1 MKIVLRKLR
10 GRFDAAL
17 ACTASGGPTYTN
29 IARPTRAFAGLFGFV
44 ALVAVLVMG
53 AIAVFAV
60 PHVAGAALAVGG
72 AKSLMGIKLA
82 GTSVALKEVQDQ
94 MAAKQQK
101 LHDVFEK
108 AGNEMDFNK
117 PEVLQLVGAKDSLE
131 AVEKVR
137 GMNTELDD
145 LGKKRDGL
153 VEMESIAEK
162 NKKRRSE
169 PATDL
174 TFPNADEREEREK
187 NKKSRSIGRIVVE
200 SQAFKSFLKSKQ
212 AVDSVEDIAPM
223 EAKAAFTTAAGW
235 GPQTTRVPGLVIEK
249 ATRPIQVLDILP
261 TGPTAQAAV
270 VYMEETTR
278 SHAAAE
284 RAENAV
290 YAESAFALTQ
300 RSETVRLIGD
310 SVPVTDEQLED
321 VDQVEAYLN
330 QRLNFGVNQ
339 RLDGQVIN
347 GDGNAPNL
355 TGILNKAGIQT
366 QAKGTDPSQ
375 DAFYKAMVNVRV
387 TGRAVPSAHIIHP
400 LDWQVSASS
409 APLTA
414 STSGARRGI
423 WSGAHVGPHGR
434 PG

>member
-1 MKIVLRKLR
+1 MKIVLRKLH

-29 IARPTRAFAGLFGFV
+29 IARPTRAFAGLLGFV
-44 ALVAVLVMG
+44 ALVAVLVVT
-53 AIAVFAV
+53 AIAVFAA

-72 AKSLMGIKLA
+72 AKSLIGLKLA
-82 GTSVALKEVQDQ
+82 GTSVAVKQVQDE

-101 LHDVFEK
+101 LHEVFEA

-117 PEVLQLVGAKDSLE
+117 EPVLKLVGAKDSLE

-137 GMNTELDD
+137 GMNTELED

-153 VEMESIAEK
+153 VEMDRIAEV
-162 NKKRRSE
+162 NRKRRSD

-174 TFPNADEREEREK
+174 NFPNADERAERDK
-187 NKKSRSIGRIVVE
+187 NKKARSLGRLIVE
-200 SQAFKSFLKSKQ
+200 SHAFKSFLKHRTPY
-212 AVDSVEDIAPM
+212 DSVDDSLDPM
-223 EAKAAFTTAAGW
+223 ETKAAFTTAAGW

-278 SHAAAE
+278 THAAAE
-284 RAENAV
+284 RAENAA

-321 VDQVEAYLN
+321 VDQVDAYLN
-330 QRLNFGVNQ
+330 QRLGFGVNQ

-355 TGILNKAGIQT
+355 TGI
-366 QAKGTDPSQ
+366 
-375 DAFYKAMVNVRV
+375 
-387 TGRAVPSAHIIHP
+387 
-400 LDWQVSASS
+400 
-409 APLTA
+409 
-414 STSGARRGI
+414 
-423 WSGAHVGPHGR
+423 
-434 PG
+434 